1 MTSHRTAALAAAF
14 ALGLLAT
21 SAAQPLTTASFTDAD
36 ALGALK
42 ETLTQGA
49 GTAVGKL
56 GIVDGFL
63 GNTQVRIGLP
73 DKLAK
78 RAKWMRWAGFGDELD
93 ALTTTM
99 NRAAEAAVPEA
110 KDLLLEAV
118 KDMSVA
124 DAQQILTGGDDSVT
138 QYFRSATQ
146 DRLRERFLPIV
157 REKTDTL
164 GLAGQYNK
172 LAGAAS
178 RYGLLSAEEARLE
191 DYVTGKALDGLY
203 FMIAQEERAIRKDPL
218 GQASDLLKR
227 VFGAIG
233 K

>member
-1 MTSHRTAALAAAF
+1 MNSYRIAALAAI
-14 ALGLLAT
+14 LTTGLLA
-21 SAAQPLTTASFTDAD
+21 AAIAQPLTAASITDAD

-49 GTAVGKL
+49 GAAVGKL
-56 GIVDGFL
+56 GIADGFL
-63 GNTQVRIGLP
+63 GNPDVRIKLP
-73 DKLAK
+73 GNIAK

-93 ALTTTM
+93 GLTTTM

-110 KDLLLEAV
+110 KELLIEAV
-118 KDMSVA
+118 RDMSVT
-124 DAQQILTGGDDSVT
+124 DAQKILTGGDDSVT
-138 QYFRSATQ
+138 QYFRGATQ

-157 REKTDTL
+157 RQKTDTL
-164 GLAGQYNK
+164 GLAGQYNE

-178 RYGLLSAEEARLE
+178 RYGLLSADDANLE
-191 DYVTGKALDGLY
+191 DYVTGKTLDGLY
-203 FMIAQEERAIRKDPL
+203 FMIAQEERAIRKDPV
-218 GQASDLLKR
+218 GQASNLLKR

>member
-1 MTSHRTAALAAAF
+1 MTRHRMASRAAAF
-14 ALGLLAT
+14 AAGLLA
-21 SAAQPLTTASFTDAD
+21 AAVAQPLTTSVFTDAD

-42 ETLTQGA
+42 EALTQGA
-49 GTAVGKL
+49 GAAVGKL

-63 GNTQVRIGLP
+63 GNPDVRIGLP
-73 DKLAK
+73 GKLAK
-78 RAKWMRWAGFGDELD
+78 SARWMRWAGFGDELD
-93 ALTTTM
+93 SLTTTM

-110 KDLLLEAV
+110 KELLVEAV
-118 KDMSVA
+118 KGISVA

-138 QYFRSATQ
+138 RYFRGATQ
-146 DRLRERFLPIV
+146 EQLRQRFLPIV
-157 REKTDTL
+157 KEKTDAL
-164 GLAGQYNK
+164 GLVGQYNE
-172 LAGAAS
+172 LAGAAA

-233 K
+233 R